1 MTSPGADFDPFAL
14 LAMPQR
20 FDLDP
25 ADLRRAWL
33 TRCAQ
38 SHPDR
43 LAPGADAV
51 REMARLN
58 AAHETLADPER
69 RAGALLALLG
79 GPTKERNKTLPDGFL
94 QQTLEIRERI
104 EETIASGDPEARA
117 EIERWAEERRGE
129 HIRRVASLFAGLAD
143 PPAQASLD
151 ALRCELNAWRY
162 VERLIE
168 QLDPAYDPNN
178 ADF

>member
-14 LAMPQR
+14 L
-20 FDLDP
+20 
-25 ADLRRAWL
+25 
-33 TRCAQ
+33 T
-38 SHPDR
+38 
-43 LAPGADAV
+43 PGADAA

-79 GPTKERNKTLPDGFL
+79 GPAKEQSKALPDGFL
-94 QQTLEIRERI
+94 QQTLEIREQI

-117 EIERWAEERRGE
+117 EIERWAEARRDE
-129 HIRRVASLFAGLAD
+129 HIRRVASLFADLAD
-143 PPAQASLD
+143 PPARASLD